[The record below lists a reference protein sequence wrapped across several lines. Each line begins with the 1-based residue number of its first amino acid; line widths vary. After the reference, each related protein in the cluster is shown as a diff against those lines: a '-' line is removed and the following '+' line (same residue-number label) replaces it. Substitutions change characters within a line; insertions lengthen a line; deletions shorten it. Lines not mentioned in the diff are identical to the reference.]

1 MSVTFDV
8 ERDRSTFVPPPACS
22 GCGAQSGVNYGDPSC
37 EVIEAGDYVPCGGYG
52 PSAPETGLNVA
63 NANAGVILFDL
74 LGYGRAEK
82 DYACGDLDP
91 ADVLR
96 RLSYADDKAAQ
107 CARPASQ
114 SRGVYIDDNGIGD
127 GCRVIECAL
136 PVERVEHYV
145 GKLREMATEA
155 LAAGRQITY
164 G

>member
-1 MSVTFDV
+1 VSVTFDV
-8 ERDRSTFVPPPACS
+8 ERDRSTFVPPPACT
-22 GCGAQSGVNYGDPSC
+22 GCGAQSGVKYGDPSC
-37 EVIEAGDYVPCGGYG
+37 EVIEAGDHVPCGGYG
-52 PSAPETGLNVA
+52 PSVPETGLNVA

-96 RLSYADDKAAQ
+96 RLSLADDKAAQ

-114 SRGVYIDDNGIGD
+114 SRGVYMDANGVGD
-127 GCRVIECAL
+127 GCLVIEGAL
-136 PVERVEHYV
+136 TTDRVGQYV
-145 GKLREMATEA
+145 DKLREMATEA